1 MSRFAGFDGPM
12 REVYEEIIG
21 GMLETFANAA
31 KPKRGRGK
39 SKKSVELVDAAHA
52 ILDEIQPASVR
63 AVCYQLFIRK
73 LIRSMAK
80 NETNKVS
87 RQLVWARE
95 QGIIPWEWVVDETRE
110 AERANTWSNPEEIID
125 AAVKGY
131 RKNYWQA
138 QPHWVEV
145 WSEKGTVRGTL
156 APILNDYGVTFRVMH
171 GYSSATALQAV
182 ARETELNPKP
192 LTILY
197 VGDWDPSG
205 LHMSEVDIPGRL
217 ERYSGTATVRR
228 VALQKIDVETGDL
241 PHFEAG
247 TKKSDP
253 RYQWFTRRYGQ
264 RCWELDA
271 MAPPDL
277 RDRVEEMILDYLDV
291 DAWDHAKKVEAA
303 ETESM
308 REVMETWKR
317 ISRQAPKYSGGE

>member
-1 MSRFAGFDGPM
+1 MSDFPFD
-12 REVYEEIIG
+12 ESLLWLTQESLG
-21 GMLETFANAA
+21 GSTR
-31 KPKRGRGK
+31 RGRGK
-39 SKKSVELVDAAHA
+39 SRKSLEMVDVAKA

-63 AVCYQLFIRK
+63 AVCYQLFIQK

-95 QGIIPWEWVVDETRE
+95 EGVIPWEWVVDETRE
-110 AERANTWSNPEEIID
+110 AERAKTWNDPETIID
-125 AAVKGY
+125 AAVRQY
-131 RKNYWQA
+131 RKNYWQM

-156 APILNDYGVTFRVMH
+156 APILEKYGVTFRVMH
-171 GYSSATALQAV
+171 GYSSATALQSV
-182 ARETELNPKP
+182 AAETTGNPKP

-217 ERYSGTATVRR
+217 GRYNGIATVRR
-228 VALQKIDVETGDL
+228 IALQKIDVEAGDL

-271 MAPPDL
+271 MSPPDL
-277 RDRVEEMILDYLDV
+277 RARVESAILEYLDMN
-291 DAWDHAKKVEAA
+291 AWEHARKIEAA

-317 ISRQAPKYSGGE
+317 ISRQASKYSGGE